1 MHALASLFPNDQF
14 GLLGLIIALPLLG
27 AIVNGVWGRRLG
39 REAVTT
45 MALTVMGLAFLTAVV
60 TFLHLRE
67 VAHEAGHGSHV
78 KLSWTA
84 WEWFHTSGGRSAHTI
99 PIDLKFSVD
108 QLSGIMMLVITGIG
122 FLIHLYSSSYMAE
135 DASFSRF
142 FAYLNLFVTA
152 MLILVLGDN
161 LVVLFIGWEGVGL
174 CSYLLIGF
182 WFGKLENAAA
192 GRKAFI
198 ANRIGDFGL
207 IIGMFLLVQY
217 TGALDWEGI
226 ARNAQQLLAP
236 SAAARVHL
244 WPVGGGVYQGF
255 WSFLQPAH
263 PLTISAATAASLA
276 LFLGCTGKSAQ
287 LPLYVWLPDAMAGP
301 TPVSALIHAATM
313 VTAGVYLICR
323 LNFVFVLSPFTMTV
337 IAVVGAL
344 TALFAATIALVQ
356 NDVKKV
362 LAYSTVSQLG
372 FMFLGVGVGAFTA
385 GFFHV
390 FTHAFFKACLFLGA
404 GSVIHAMHAHIHDD
418 VASQDMRNM
427 GGLKKYMPI
436 TFATFAVSTLAIIG
450 TPLTSGFFSKDEIL
464 FKAFT
469 SHAIHPFKEKLAQRG
484 VGVWEQPTWIG
495 PALYVVG
502 VIAATMTAFYM
513 CRALFLTF
521 FGEFKG
527 WEIGEAAHAHHGEHG
542 HHDHAHDDHG
552 HGHHGPAPAPHESP
566 WQMTLPLVI
575 LAVGALFGGWLN
587 AAPFHFEPLGEWLEP
602 VFDHAVKAAV
612 EARGGEEHA
621 HHLMWPLAAGGVAA
635 FAIGSSIAY
644 WMYLAQ
650 KGEPA
655 KKLAESN
662 KGLHQ
667 LLLDKWR
674 VDELYGATVLGVTEA
689 TAETCAAVDQGI
701 VDGLLARATSGA
713 VAAGGFV
720 LRSLHTGLF
729 HAYGAAMVLGMV
741 GVGWFFVAP
750 HADVSV
756 NEKSGTYTVQ
766 AAPGLG
772 YAYRWDADG
781 DGKFDTER
789 FGEQRSVALSVEPGK
804 TKQVRLEVKNAF
816 GLTGSATVTV
826 GTEAKKGATV
836 VGLR

>member
-1 MHALASLFPNDQF
+1 MLALESLFPNDNF

-27 AIVNGVWGRRLG
+27 AIVNGIWGRRLG
-39 REAVTT
+39 KQAVTT
-45 MALTVMGLAFLTAVV
+45 MALTVMGLAFATALV
-60 TFLHLRE
+60 TVLHLRE
-67 VAHEAGHGSHV
+67 VAHAAGHGERV
-78 KLSWTA
+78 RLAWTA
-84 WEWFHTSGGRSAHTI
+84 WEWFHTTGGRSGANI
-99 PIDLKFSVD
+99 PVDLRFSVD

-122 FLIHLYSSSYMAE
+122 FLIHLYSTAYMAE
-135 DASFSRF
+135 DASYARF
-142 FAYLNLFVTA
+142 FAYLNLFITA
-152 MLILVLGDN
+152 MLVLVLGDN

-182 WFGKLENAAA
+182 WFGKVENAAA

-207 IIGMFLLVQY
+207 IIGMFLIAQY
-217 TGALDWEGI
+217 TGALDWDGI

-236 SAAARVHL
+236 SAGARVHL
-244 WPVGGGVYQGF
+244 WPVGGGVYQGI
-255 WSFLQPAH
+255 WSFLQPVH
-263 PLTISAATAASLA
+263 PLTISGATAVSLA

-323 LNFVFVLSPFTMTV
+323 LNFVFILSPFTMTV

-372 FMFLGVGVGAFTA
+372 FMFLGVGVGAFAA

-404 GSVIHAMHAHIHDD
+404 GSVIHAMHANVHDD

-427 GGLKKYMPI
+427 GGLRKFMPI

-450 TPLTSGFFSKDEIL
+450 TPFTSGFFSKDEIL

-469 SHAIHPFKEKLAQRG
+469 SHAVHPFKEKFAQRG
-484 VGVWEQPTWIG
+484 LGVWQQPTWLG

-527 WEIGEAAHAHHGEHG
+527 WTVGDAPAHASHG
-542 HHDHAHDDHG
+542 HDDAHHDEHAHA
-552 HGHHGPAPAPHESP
+552 GPAPAPRESP
-566 WQMTLPLVI
+566 WQMTLPLVV

-602 VFDHAVKAAV
+602 IFEHSVKAGV
-612 EARGGEEHA
+612 EAVGGEEHA

-635 FAIGSSIAY
+635 FAIGSAIAY
-644 WMYLAQ
+644 WMYIAQ
-650 KGEPA
+650 NGAPA

-674 VDELYGATVLGVTEA
+674 VDEFYNATVIGVTEA

-701 VDGLLARATSGA
+701 VDGLFAKATSSS
-713 VAAGGFV
+713 VAAAGFV
-720 LRSLHTGLF
+720 LRALHTGIF
-729 HAYGAAMVLGMV
+729 HAYGAAMVLGL
-741 GVGWFFVAP
+741 GGIGWFFIAP

-756 NEKSGTYTVQ
+756 NEKSGAWTVQ
-766 AAPGLG
+766 AAPGMG

-781 DGKFDTER
+781 DGKFDSER
-789 FGEQRSVALSVEPGK
+789 FSELRALTVTVEPGK
-804 TKQVRLEVKNAF
+804 SKQVRLEVKNAF
-816 GLTGSATVTV
+816 GLTGSTTITV
-826 GTEAKKGATV
+826 GTEAKKAATV

>member
-1 MHALASLFPNDQF
+1 MLALESLFPNDNF

-27 AIVNGVWGRRLG
+27 AIVNGIWGRRLG
-39 REAVTT
+39 KQAVTT
-45 MALTVMGLAFLTAVV
+45 MALTVMGLAFATALV
-60 TFLHLRE
+60 TVLHLRE
-67 VAHEAGHGSHV
+67 VAHAAGHGERV
-78 KLSWTA
+78 RLAWTA
-84 WEWFHTSGGRSAHTI
+84 WEWFHTTGGRSGANI
-99 PIDLKFSVD
+99 PVDLRFSVD

-122 FLIHLYSSSYMAE
+122 FLIHLYSTAYMAE
-135 DASFSRF
+135 DASYARF

-152 MLILVLGDN
+152 MLVLVLGDN

-182 WFGKLENAAA
+182 WFGKVENAAA

-207 IIGMFLLVQY
+207 IIGMFLIAQY
-217 TGALDWEGI
+217 TGALDWDGI

-236 SAAARVHL
+236 SAGARVHL
-244 WPVGGGVYQGF
+244 WPVGGGVYQGI
-255 WSFLQPAH
+255 WSFLQPVH
-263 PLTISAATAASLA
+263 PLTISGATAVSLA

-323 LNFVFVLSPFTMTV
+323 LNFVFILSPFTMTV

-372 FMFLGVGVGAFTA
+372 FMFLGVGVGAFAA

-404 GSVIHAMHAHIHDD
+404 GSVIHAMHANVHDD

-427 GGLKKYMPI
+427 GGLRKFMPI

-450 TPLTSGFFSKDEIL
+450 TPFTSGFFSKDEIL

-469 SHAIHPFKEKLAQRG
+469 SHAVHPFKEKFAQRG
-484 VGVWEQPTWIG
+484 LGVWQQPTWLG

-527 WEIGEAAHAHHGEHG
+527 WTVGDAPAHASHG
-542 HHDHAHDDHG
+542 HDDAHHDEHAHA
-552 HGHHGPAPAPHESP
+552 GPAPAPRESP
-566 WQMTLPLVI
+566 WQMTLPLVV

-602 VFDHAVKAAV
+602 IFEHSVKAGV
-612 EARGGEEHA
+612 EAVGGEEHA

-635 FAIGSSIAY
+635 FAIGSAIAY
-644 WMYLAQ
+644 WMYIAQ
-650 KGEPA
+650 NGAPA

-674 VDELYGATVLGVTEA
+674 VDEFYNATVIGVTEA

-701 VDGLLARATSGA
+701 VDGLFAKATSSS
-713 VAAGGFV
+713 VAAAGFV
-720 LRSLHTGLF
+720 LRALHTGIF
-729 HAYGAAMVLGMV
+729 HAYGAAMVLGL
-741 GVGWFFVAP
+741 GGIGWFFIAP

-756 NEKSGTYTVQ
+756 NEKSGAWTVQ
-766 AAPGLG
+766 AAPGMG

-781 DGKFDTER
+781 DGKFDSER
-789 FGEQRSVALSVEPGK
+789 FSELRALTVTVEPGK
-804 TKQVRLEVKNAF
+804 SKQVRLEVKNAF
-816 GLTGSATVTV
+816 GLTGSTTITV
-826 GTEAKKGATV
+826 GTEAKKAATV

>member
-1 MHALASLFPNDQF
+1 MLALESLFPNDNF

-27 AIVNGVWGRRLG
+27 AIVNGIWGRRLG
-39 REAVTT
+39 KQAVTT
-45 MALTVMGLAFLTAVV
+45 MALTVMGLAFATALV
-60 TFLHLRE
+60 TVLHLRE
-67 VAHEAGHGSHV
+67 VAHAAGHGERV
-78 KLSWTA
+78 RLAWTA
-84 WEWFHTSGGRSAHTI
+84 WEWFHTTGGRSGANI
-99 PIDLKFSVD
+99 PVDLRFSVD

-122 FLIHLYSSSYMAE
+122 FLIHLYSTAYMAE
-135 DASFSRF
+135 DASYARF

-152 MLILVLGDN
+152 MLVLVLGDN

-182 WFGKLENAAA
+182 WFGKVENAAA

-207 IIGMFLLVQY
+207 IIGMFLIAQY
-217 TGALDWEGI
+217 TGALDWDGI

-236 SAAARVHL
+236 SAGARVHL
-244 WPVGGGVYQGF
+244 WPVGGGVYQGI
-255 WSFLQPAH
+255 WSFLQPVH
-263 PLTISAATAASLA
+263 PLTISGATAVSLA

-372 FMFLGVGVGAFTA
+372 FMFLGVGVGAFAA

-404 GSVIHAMHAHIHDD
+404 GSVIHAMHANVHDD

-427 GGLKKYMPI
+427 GGLRKFMPI

-450 TPLTSGFFSKDEIL
+450 TPFTSGFFSKDEIL

-469 SHAIHPFKEKLAQRG
+469 SHAVHPFKEKFAQRG
-484 VGVWEQPTWIG
+484 LGVWEQPTWLG

-527 WEIGEAAHAHHGEHG
+527 WTVGDAPAHGAHGHDDAHHD
-542 HHDHAHDDHG
+542 DHAHA
-552 HGHHGPAPAPHESP
+552 GPAPAPRESP
-566 WQMTLPLVI
+566 WQMTLPLVV

-602 VFDHAVKAAV
+602 IFEHSVKAGV
-612 EARGGEEHA
+612 EAVGGEEHA

-635 FAIGSSIAY
+635 FAIGSALAY
-644 WMYLAQ
+644 WMYIAQ
-650 KGEPA
+650 NGAPA

-674 VDELYGATVLGVTEA
+674 VDEFYSATVIGVTEA

-701 VDGLLARATSGA
+701 VDGLFAKATSSS
-713 VAAGGFV
+713 VAAAGFM
-720 LRSLHTGLF
+720 LRALHTGIF
-729 HAYGAAMVLGMV
+729 HAYGAAMVLGL
-741 GVGWFFVAP
+741 GGIGWFFIAP

-756 NEKSGTYTVQ
+756 NEKSGAWTVQ
-766 AAPGLG
+766 AAPGMG

-781 DGKFDTER
+781 DGKFDSER
-789 FGEQRSVALSVEPGK
+789 FSELRALTVTVEPGK
-804 TKQVRLEVKNAF
+804 SKQVRLEVKNAF
-816 GLTGSATVTV
+816 GLTGSTTITV
-826 GTEAKKGATV
+826 GTEAKKAATV

>member
-1 MHALASLFPNDQF
+1 
-14 GLLGLIIALPLLG
+14 
-27 AIVNGVWGRRLG
+27 
-39 REAVTT
+39 
-45 MALTVMGLAFLTAVV
+45 
-60 TFLHLRE
+60 
-67 VAHEAGHGSHV
+67 
-78 KLSWTA
+78 
-84 WEWFHTSGGRSAHTI
+84 
-99 PIDLKFSVD
+99 
-108 QLSGIMMLVITGIG
+108 
-122 FLIHLYSSSYMAE
+122 
-135 DASFSRF
+135 
-142 FAYLNLFVTA
+142 
-152 MLILVLGDN
+152 
-161 LVVLFIGWEGVGL
+161 
-174 CSYLLIGF
+174 
-182 WFGKLENAAA
+182 
-192 GRKAFI
+192 
-198 ANRIGDFGL
+198 
-207 IIGMFLLVQY
+207 
-217 TGALDWEGI
+217 
-226 ARNAQQLLAP
+226 
-236 SAAARVHL
+236 
-244 WPVGGGVYQGF
+244 
-255 WSFLQPAH
+255 
-263 PLTISAATAASLA
+263 
-276 LFLGCTGKSAQ
+276 
-287 LPLYVWLPDAMAGP
+287 
-301 TPVSALIHAATM
+301 
-313 VTAGVYLICR
+313 
-323 LNFVFVLSPFTMTV
+323 
-337 IAVVGAL
+337 
-344 TALFAATIALVQ
+344 
-356 NDVKKV
+356 
-362 LAYSTVSQLG
+362 
-372 FMFLGVGVGAFTA
+372 
-385 GFFHV
+385 
-390 FTHAFFKACLFLGA
+390 
-404 GSVIHAMHAHIHDD
+404 
-418 VASQDMRNM
+418 
-427 GGLKKYMPI
+427 
-436 TFATFAVSTLAIIG
+436 
-450 TPLTSGFFSKDEIL
+450 
-464 FKAFT
+464 
-469 SHAIHPFKEKLAQRG
+469 
-484 VGVWEQPTWIG
+484 
-495 PALYVVG
+495 
-502 VIAATMTAFYM
+502 M

-527 WEIGEAAHAHHGEHG
+527 WTIGEAAHAHHGDHG
-542 HHDHAHDDHG
+542 HADHGHGHDDHG

-635 FAIGSSIAY
+635 FVIGSSIAY

-655 KKLAESN
+655 KKLAEAN

-720 LRSLHTGLF
+720 LRALHTGLF

-750 HADVSV
+750 HAEVSV

-781 DGKFDTER
+781 DGKFDTDR

>member
-1 MHALASLFPNDQF
+1 MLALESLFPNDNF

-27 AIVNGVWGRRLG
+27 AIVNGIWGRRLG
-39 REAVTT
+39 KQAVTT
-45 MALTVMGLAFLTAVV
+45 MALTVMGLAFATALV
-60 TFLHLRE
+60 TVLHLRE
-67 VAHEAGHGSHV
+67 VAHAAGHGERV
-78 KLSWTA
+78 RLAWTA
-84 WEWFHTSGGRSAHTI
+84 WEWFHTTGGRSGANI
-99 PIDLKFSVD
+99 PVDLRFSVD

-122 FLIHLYSSSYMAE
+122 FLIHLYSTAYMAE
-135 DASFSRF
+135 DASYARF
-142 FAYLNLFVTA
+142 FAYLNLVITA
-152 MLILVLGDN
+152 MLVLVLGDN

-182 WFGKLENAAA
+182 WFGKVENAAA

-207 IIGMFLLVQY
+207 IIGMFLIAQY
-217 TGALDWEGI
+217 TGALDWDGI

-236 SAAARVHL
+236 SAGARVHL
-244 WPVGGGVYQGF
+244 WPVGGGVYQGI
-255 WSFLQPAH
+255 WSFLQPVH
-263 PLTISAATAASLA
+263 PLTISGATAVSLA

-323 LNFVFVLSPFTMTV
+323 LNFVFILSPFTMTV

-372 FMFLGVGVGAFTA
+372 FMFLGVGVGAFAA

-404 GSVIHAMHAHIHDD
+404 GSVIHAMHANVHDD

-427 GGLKKYMPI
+427 GGLRKFMPI

-450 TPLTSGFFSKDEIL
+450 TPFTSGFFSKDEIL

-469 SHAIHPFKEKLAQRG
+469 SHAVHPFQEKFAQRG
-484 VGVWEQPTWIG
+484 LGVWQQPTWLG

-527 WEIGEAAHAHHGEHG
+527 WTVGDAPAHAPHG
-542 HHDHAHDDHG
+542 HDDAHHDEHAHA
-552 HGHHGPAPAPHESP
+552 GPAPAPRESP
-566 WQMTLPLVI
+566 WQMTLPLVV

-602 VFDHAVKAAV
+602 IFEHSVKAGV
-612 EARGGEEHA
+612 EAVGGEEHA

-635 FAIGSSIAY
+635 FAIGSAIAY
-644 WMYLAQ
+644 WMYIAQ
-650 KGEPA
+650 NGAPA

-674 VDELYGATVLGVTEA
+674 VDEFYSATVIGVTEA

-701 VDGLLARATSGA
+701 VDGLFAKATSSS
-713 VAAGGFV
+713 VAAAGFM
-720 LRSLHTGLF
+720 LRALHTGIF
-729 HAYGAAMVLGMV
+729 HAYGAAMVLGL
-741 GVGWFFVAP
+741 GGIGWFFIAP

-756 NEKSGTYTVQ
+756 NEKSGAWTVQ
-766 AAPGLG
+766 AAPGMG

-781 DGKFDTER
+781 DGKFDSER
-789 FGEQRSVALSVEPGK
+789 FSELRALTVTVEPGK
-804 TKQVRLEVKNAF
+804 SKQVRLEVKNAF
-816 GLTGSATVTV
+816 GLTGSTTITV
-826 GTEAKKGATV
+826 GTEAKKAATV

>member
-1 MHALASLFPNDQF
+1 MLALESLFPNDNF

-27 AIVNGVWGRRLG
+27 AIVNGIWGRRLG
-39 REAVTT
+39 KQAVTT
-45 MALTVMGLAFLTAVV
+45 MALTVMGLAFATALV
-60 TFLHLRE
+60 TVLHLRE
-67 VAHEAGHGSHV
+67 VAHAAGHGERV
-78 KLSWTA
+78 RLAWTA
-84 WEWFHTSGGRSAHTI
+84 WEWFHTTGGRSGANI
-99 PIDLKFSVD
+99 PVDLRFSVD

-122 FLIHLYSSSYMAE
+122 FLIHLYSTAYMAE
-135 DASFSRF
+135 DASYARF

-152 MLILVLGDN
+152 MLVLVLGDN

-182 WFGKLENAAA
+182 WFGKVENAAA

-207 IIGMFLLVQY
+207 IIGMFLIAQY
-217 TGALDWEGI
+217 TGALDWDGI

-236 SAAARVHL
+236 SAGARVHL
-244 WPVGGGVYQGF
+244 WPVGGGVYQGI
-255 WSFLQPAH
+255 WSFLQPVH
-263 PLTISAATAASLA
+263 PLTISGATAVSLA

-323 LNFVFVLSPFTMTV
+323 LNFVFILSPFTMTV

-372 FMFLGVGVGAFTA
+372 FMFLGVGVGAFAA

-404 GSVIHAMHAHIHDD
+404 GSVIHAMHANVHDD

-427 GGLKKYMPI
+427 GGLRKFMPI

-450 TPLTSGFFSKDEIL
+450 TPFTSGFFSKDEIL

-469 SHAIHPFKEKLAQRG
+469 SHAVHPFKEKFAQRG
-484 VGVWEQPTWIG
+484 LGVWQQPTWLG

-527 WEIGEAAHAHHGEHG
+527 WTVGDAPAHAPHG
-542 HHDHAHDDHG
+542 HDDAHHDDHAHA
-552 HGHHGPAPAPHESP
+552 GPAPAPRESP
-566 WQMTLPLVI
+566 WQMTLPLVV

-602 VFDHAVKAAV
+602 IFEHSVKAGV
-612 EARGGEEHA
+612 EAIGGEEHA

-635 FAIGSSIAY
+635 FAIGSAIAY
-644 WMYLAQ
+644 WMYIAQ
-650 KGEPA
+650 NGAPA

-674 VDELYGATVLGVTEA
+674 VDEFYSATVIGVTEA

-701 VDGLLARATSGA
+701 VDGLFAKATSSS
-713 VAAGGFV
+713 VAAAGFV
-720 LRSLHTGLF
+720 LRALHTGIF
-729 HAYGAAMVLGMV
+729 HAYGAAMVLGL
-741 GVGWFFVAP
+741 GGIGWFFIAP

-756 NEKSGTYTVQ
+756 NEKSGAWTVQ
-766 AAPGLG
+766 AAPGMG

-781 DGKFDTER
+781 DGKFDSER
-789 FGEQRSVALSVEPGK
+789 FSELRALTVTVEPGK
-804 TKQVRLEVKNAF
+804 SKQVRLEVKNAF
-816 GLTGSATVTV
+816 GLTGSTTITV
-826 GTEAKKGATV
+826 GTEAKKAATV